1 MSRAINMAVVGATG
15 LVGEAI
21 IKLLA
26 DRDVPV
32 GELFVLASEN
42 SAGKN
47 VHFGGRH
54 LTVGT
59 LDEFDF
65 SQVELV
71 FFAAGAQVTQDYAP
85 QAADAGVLVVD
96 LSPAHRYDQD
106 VPLVVAGV
114 NDAMLAQARER
125 NLVACADAATVQL
138 LQTLKPLA
146 DQGPLQE
153 VVVTQ
158 LQAASATG
166 RRGVDQLAQ
175 QSVRLLNG
183 LSPSEA
189 AQAQIAFNMLPVSG
203 QPQENGYTS
212 EELKLVLESRR
223 ILADQAFSLQVTCV
237 RVPVFY
243 GHGQSVTVRGVQP
256 LSASQVIDL
265 WRDVGLVVE
274 TAEDPQLISPV
285 ALADQA
291 PQLVISRLRDDLDGR
306 GEVSY
311 FSVADNVRH
320 GAARNAV
327 QIAELLLKDYL

>member
-1 MSRAINMAVVGATG
+1 MAVVGATG

-32 GELFVLASEN
+32 GELFVLASES
-42 SAGKN
+42 SAGKS
-47 VHFGGRH
+47 VHFGSRR
-54 LTVGT
+54 LTVGK
-59 LDEFDF
+59 LEDFDF
-65 SQVELV
+65 SRVELA

-85 QAADAGVLVVD
+85 RASDAGTLVVD
-96 LSPAHRYDQD
+96 LSPAYRYEQD

-114 NDAMLAQARER
+114 NDDMLAQARER

-138 LQTLKPLA
+138 LQALKPLA
-146 DQGPLQE
+146 DMGPLQD

-183 LSPSEA
+183 LAPSEA
-189 AQAQIAFNMLPVSG
+189 AQAQAAFNVLPVSG

-212 EELKLVLESRR
+212 EELKVVLEARR
-223 ILADQAFSLQVTCV
+223 ILADQSFSLQVTCV

-243 GHGQSVTVRGVQP
+243 GHGQSVTVQGMQP
-256 LSASQVIDL
+256 LSAAQAIDL
-265 WRDVGLVVE
+265 WQAAGLDVVP
-274 TAEDPQLISPV
+274 ADDPQQLSPV

-291 PQLVISRLRDDLDGR
+291 PQLVLSRVRDDLDAR
-306 GEVSY
+306 GVISY
-311 FSVADNVRH
+311 FSVADNVRM
-320 GAARNAV
+320 GAALNAV
-327 QIAELLLKDYL
+327 RIAELLLKDYL